1 MNYLKI
7 ENLSKAYG
15 EKLLFENISFTIAQ
29 GQKVAMVARN
39 GSGKTSL
46 MNIITGKDIA
56 DSGSIEIHKDTRIG
70 YLAQQPEFDPEHT
83 VLESIFA
90 SDNNLIQVLKGYNHL
105 LSEIEKGSTEAG
117 DLLQKQ
123 IEKIDALDAWNLEA
137 TIKEILGKFK
147 IHDFDQKTKTL
158 SGGQKKRI
166 ALAKVLIEDVD
177 LLILDEPTNHLD
189 VDMIEWLEEYLTKQK
204 LSLFVVTHDRYF
216 LDKVCN
222 EIIEL
227 ENQQIYNQRGNYSY
241 YLEKKQERIH
251 VEAATAEKAKNL
263 YRKELE
269 WMRRQPSARATK
281 AKARIDSFYKLEKKT
296 KVHTESGMN
305 ELQVSMQRMGKK
317 ILEIDHLHKSFDD
330 KCLVKDFSYIFKKG
344 DRIGILGENGCGKST
359 LLNMITGKL
368 KPDLGEIITGE
379 TIVYGYYKQTGLEAP
394 TDKRVIDIVKDVA
407 ESIQVGKTTMGASQ
421 FLTYFGFDHN
431 TQYNH
436 FGNLSGGEKRR
447 LHLLLTLM
455 ANPNFL
461 ILDEPTNDLDLETLS
476 TLEDFLDK
484 FEGCLLIVSHDR
496 YFMDRLTEHIFAFEG
511 EGSIKYYPGN
521 YTDYLEKRRG
531 KEKEIKLQEKAH
543 KQDKPNPKKENKTD
557 KPRKASFKE
566 KREYESL
573 VIEIEKLETEKAEIL
588 EKMNQETDPGKL
600 QKISTR
606 FGEIE
611 KLLETKEERWLEL
624 EELM

>member
-1 MNYLKI
+1 MNYLRI
-7 ENLSKAYG
+7 ENLSKSYG

-46 MNIITGKDIA
+46 MNIITKKDIA
-56 DSGSIEIHKDTRIG
+56 DAGVVEIHKDTRVG
-70 YLAQQPEFDPEHT
+70 YLPQQPEFNPDHT
-83 VLESIFA
+83 VLESIF
-90 SDNNLIQVLKGYNHL
+90 SSENDLIQVLKEYNHL
-105 LSEIEKGSTEAG
+105 LAEIEKGNSQAG
-117 DLLQKQ
+117 DLLQVQ
-123 IEKIDALDAWNLEA
+123 IEKIDALNAWNLESD
-137 TIKEILGKFK
+137 IKEILGKFK
-147 IHDFDQKTKTL
+147 IHDFEQKAGTL

-189 VDMIEWLEEYLTKQK
+189 IDMIEWLEEYLVKQK

-227 ENQQIYNQRGNYSY
+227 ENQQIYHHRGNYST
-241 YLEKKQERIH
+241 YLEKKEER
-251 VEAATAEKAKNL
+251 VQSEASSVEKAKNL
-263 YRKELE
+263 YKKELE

-296 KVHTESGMN
+296 KVNTEEGMN
-305 ELQVSMQRMGKK
+305 DLQVSMQRMGKK
-317 ILEIDHLHKSFDD
+317 ILEIEHLNKAFDD
-330 KCLVKDFSYIFKKG
+330 KILVKDFSYIFKKR
-344 DRIGILGENGCGKST
+344 DRIGILGENGSGKST

-368 KPDLGEIITGE
+368 KPDQGNIITGD
-379 TIVYGYYKQTGLEAP
+379 TIVYGYYTQTGLEAP
-394 TDKRVIDIVKDVA
+394 TDKRVVDIVKDVA
-407 ESIQVGKTTMGASQ
+407 ESIMVGKTSMGASQ

-511 EGSIKYYPGN
+511 QGNIKYYPGN
-521 YTDYLEKRRG
+521 YSDYLQKRRDLEKQTKQ
-531 KEKEIKLQEKAH
+531 KERVEKVVEQSQ
-543 KQDKPNPKKENKTD
+543 KKVNLSEKPK
-557 KPRKASFKE
+557 KASFKE

-573 VIEIEKLETEKAEIL
+573 IIDIEVL
-588 EKMNQETDPGKL
+588 EKEKTELLEQMNTEADPGKL
-600 QKISTR
+600 QEIAIR

-611 KLLETKEERWLEL
+611 KLLEIKEERWLEL